1 MKAAQP
7 PPEHY
12 IVPARQLSGTRD
24 DVLAQMIDELI
35 LGASGHTRAI
45 NNGRLCRRRTVRAA
59 GDEGSVG
66 RPHARRV
73 PAPLVE
79 RAIISPLQETTLTAE
94 YRVAER
100 PDTCG
105 SRPPIPAALS
115 WLRNPG
121 SHGFSEMRY
130 EFSSAAA
137 ITDPVSRGWRS
148 RLLAIN
154 ADRHTA
160 GHDRPCVEMEHR
172 SAFCG

>member
-1 MKAAQP
+1 MKAPQP

-12 IVPARQLSGTRD
+12 MVPARQLSGTRD
-24 DVLAQMIDELI
+24 DVLAQIDELI

-45 NNGRLCRRRTVRAA
+45 NDGRLRRRRTVRAA

-79 RAIISPLQETTLTAE
+79 RAIISPLQETTLTTE
-94 YRVAER
+94 YRVAKR

-121 SHGFSEMRY
+121 SHGFWEMRY

-137 ITDPVSRGWRS
+137 NNGSG
-148 RLLAIN
+148 LEGLAEPFIGHQ

-160 GHDRPCVEMEHR
+160 RHDRPCVEMEHR
-172 SAFCG
+172 RCFCG